1 VATAQRIKVLGAV
14 SLTFAA
20 MVFAAAGALGLIT
33 VAVPAQMSS
42 AVRLGL
48 EILPWARVALAVVL
62 AGWVISRWAAD
73 AE

>member
-1 VATAQRIKVLGAV
+1 M
-14 SLTFAA
+14 TFAV
-20 MVFAAAGALGLIT
+20 MVVIAAGALGLIT
-33 VAVPAQMSS
+33 AAVPAQVSS
-42 AVRLGL
+42 AVSFGL